1 MTTDNSINKD
11 NLDFSYHS
19 IFSMGPDFNQETR
32 ALEISVFLKYII
44 EMFKYIVLTSLK
56 TTNALNYFFM

>member
-1 MTTDNSINKD
+1 
-11 NLDFSYHS
+11 
-19 IFSMGPDFNQETR
+19 MGPDFNQETR